1 MRANTL
7 KRTLAAGGTATN
19 AWLSIP
25 SSFSA
30 EVVANCGFDAV
41 TVDMQHGMIDFSQA
55 MTMFQA
61 ISTTSAIPIGRP
73 VCSSPV
79 EIMRLLD
86 AGAYGVICPQV
97 DTAEIAEAVVSA
109 CRYPPVG
116 ARSFGPPRGVLYG
129 GADYFQH
136 ANEEILVFVMI
147 ESRQAMDNLDRIL
160 DVKGIDGIFIGPND
174 LSLSFGGDPG
184 CEPQGEAGAAIETVR
199 QKASDRGLYTG
210 IFCSDTDMCHRRMD
224 QGFQLV
230 NAANDSAVLKSGYVG
245 QVSRLKKTAAGPGGK
260 TGY

>member
-30 EVVANCGFDAV
+30 EVVAHCGFDAV

-61 ISTTSAIPIGRP
+61 ISTTNAVPIGRP
-73 VCSSPV
+73 ICSSPV

-97 DTAEIAEAVVSA
+97 DTAETAAQHVDAPAGRVLHSPEQAEQRGLSGAV
-109 CRYPPVG
+109 RPDQRPVLT
-116 ARSFGPPRGVLYG
+116 PV
-129 GADYFQH
+129 
-136 ANEEILVFVMI
+136 
-147 ESRQAMDNLDRIL
+147 
-160 DVKGIDGIFIGPND
+160 D
-174 LSLSFGGDPG
+174 LERDPG
-184 CEPQGEAGAAIETVR
+184 EDVAPLPHERDVGHREDTFGHPTILARPRPRQRRAACSPAR
-199 QKASDRGLYTG
+199 RGSSAAST
-210 IFCSDTDMCHRRMD
+210 I
-224 QGFQLV
+224 
-230 NAANDSAVLKSGYVG
+230 
-245 QVSRLKKTAAGPGGK
+245 GK
-260 TGY
+260 TSSSATTASAQR